1 MRLSFGYPSATDEV
15 DVLARRIERRKE
27 EATIDAVLDPER
39 LLAVQ
44 DAVEDIY
51 IAPSVLRYVVR
62 LVSATRV
69 DQSVIV
75 GASPRGSLALVAC
88 SRAVALLDG
97 RSFVAPE
104 DIKAVAHGALDH
116 RITLRPE
123 LWLSDATAAAVVE
136 TALNETPVPDASDV
150 APR

>member
-1 MRLSFGYPSATDEV
+1 M
-15 DVLARRIERRKE
+15 LARRIARRTE

-44 DAVEDIY
+44 SAVEDIY
-51 IAPSVLRYVVR
+51 VAPSVLRYVVA
-62 LVSATRV
+62 LVTATRV
-69 DQSVIV
+69 DKSVLV

-104 DIKAVAHGALDH
+104 DVKAVAHGALDH

-123 LWLSDATAAAVVE
+123 LWLSDATAAAAVDA
-136 TALNETPVPDASDV
+136 ALDGTPVPDASDV
-150 APR
+150 QPR